1 MCLPGVRA
9 VLPGHDVPARGESHM
24 AYQAMMCLPGAR
36 AVLPGHDVP
45 ARGESRTT
53 RP

>member
-9 VLPGHDVPARGESHM
+9 VLPGHDVPARG
-24 AYQAMMCLPGAR
+24 R

>member
-9 VLPGHDVPARGESHM
+9 VLPGHDVPARGES
-24 AYQAMMCLPGAR
+24 
-36 AVLPGHDVP
+36 VLPGHDVP
-45 ARGESRTT
+45 ARGESCTT

>member
-1 MCLPGVRA
+1 MCPGTT
-9 VLPGHDVPARGESHM
+9 HDVPARGESCTTRLVVRL
-24 AYQAMMCLPGAR
+24 MMCLPGTR

>member
-9 VLPGHDVPARGESHM
+9 VLPGHDVPARGESCTTR
-24 AYQAMMCLPGAR
+24 MMCLPGVR
-36 AVLPGHDVP
+36 VLPGHDVP